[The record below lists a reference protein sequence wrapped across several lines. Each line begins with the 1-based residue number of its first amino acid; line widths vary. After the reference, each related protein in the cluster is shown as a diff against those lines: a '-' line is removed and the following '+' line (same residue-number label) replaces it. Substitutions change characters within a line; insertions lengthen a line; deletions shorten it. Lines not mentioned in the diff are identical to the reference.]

1 MSENVAF
8 GLEIRTAE
16 TVFFYPLTNSAL
28 SPALLEEA
36 VRDGDAVVG
45 LPGGRGVVRA
55 LAPTKPSKFFVYHL
69 GRKVVTCRLHTSL
82 QQGLLLKDLL
92 KVKNIHF
99 LYLVCFQSHRKIR

>member
-1 MSENVAF
+1 MSETVAF
-8 GLEIRTAE
+8 GLEIMTAE
-16 TVFFYPLTNSAL
+16 TVFLLSFDKFGNL

-69 GRKVVTCRLHTSL
+69 GRKVVTCR
-82 QQGLLLKDLL
+82 
-92 KVKNIHF
+92 
-99 LYLVCFQSHRKIR
+99 